1 MNYPDMSEEKI
12 GEGLVRIN
20 AMTNEQVQDILRQQ
34 KDGNEALFGIIALE
48 QGYIEEDTLLNYLES
63 KGL

>member
-1 MNYPDMSEEKI
+1 MSEEKI

-20 AMTNEQVQDILRQQ
+20 AMTAEQVQAILRQQ
-34 KDGNEALFGIIALE
+34 KEGNEALFGIIALE
-48 QGYIEEDTLLNYLES
+48 QGYVDEETLLNYLES